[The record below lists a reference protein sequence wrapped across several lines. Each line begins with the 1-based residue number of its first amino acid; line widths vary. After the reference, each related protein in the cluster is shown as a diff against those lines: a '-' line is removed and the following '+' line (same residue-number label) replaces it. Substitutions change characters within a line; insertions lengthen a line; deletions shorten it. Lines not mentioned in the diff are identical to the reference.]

1 MIVFAISDAPLFQV
15 GHFLS
20 MFSTLF
26 LLYLWIKINNRSKML
41 DKKEVM
47 KKIMNVDFRY
57 GTVSEM
63 IGGM

>member
-1 MIVFAISDAPLFQV
+1 MLHYFRWGI
-15 GHFLS
+15 FLS
-20 MFSTLF
+20 MFSTLC

>member
-1 MIVFAISDAPLFQV
+1 MLHYFRSGI
-15 GHFLS
+15 FLS

>member
-1 MIVFAISDAPLFQV
+1 MLHYFRRGI
-15 GHFLS
+15 FLS

>member
-1 MIVFAISDAPLFQV
+1 
-15 GHFLS
+15 

>member
-1 MIVFAISDAPLFQV
+1 MLHYFRWGI
-15 GHFLS
+15 FLS

-63 IGGM
+63 SGGM